1 MAFAYQAQS
10 IPAAPGCY
18 LYRDAQG
25 RVIYVGKAVDLRA
38 RTRSYFQD
46 PSRLSPK
53 NRALVSRIGAME
65 TIVTASELEALILE
79 CTLIK
84 KFRPK
89 YNILLRDDKTY
100 PYLCLTD
107 EPYPRLVVT
116 RQPRK
121 GLGRLYGP
129 FVDVG
134 AMRATQ
140 RLILRQLGIRQCKIE
155 IDRSLARPCLYH
167 AIGQCGAPC
176 VAWGESQQ
184 DYAAHVRQAR
194 AVLEGR
200 ESALLDELKAQMAIA
215 SEALQFEAAARLRDS
230 IQAVETVR
238 ARQAVVLP
246 EPRDVDVAALAF
258 RQTGFAA
265 AEGESGRL
273 RTEACVQLF
282 FIRAGKLCDRQVFRL
297 SNLEGADPGEV
308 LEAFVTQYYAAGAV
322 VPEEVVL
329 QHPVAEPAVMA
340 DWLSGRRGQRVRLT
354 VPQRGEKLAL
364 VRLVEEN
371 ARQSLEAA
379 ARSAS
384 EAPPE
389 APARDLQAG
398 LDELTKV
405 FNLPGPPHRVEGF
418 DISHVQGSHTV
429 ASMVVM
435 LDGRAA
441 PSEYRRYRIKTVKG
455 VDDFA
460 SMREVVGR
468 RYRRVLDEGLPLP
481 DLVMIDGGK
490 GQLGAALAAL
500 KALGLERLPAFGLAK
515 RLEEFFVPG
524 REASIRL
531 GERSAG
537 RLMVQR
543 LRDEAHRFAIAY
555 HRRLRSKAISLS
567 ELDEVPGLGPA
578 LKKRLL
584 AAFGG
589 LQGLKSAPLSGLL
602 SVKGVGED
610 LAARLHAHLQG
621 SKPGDAANAG
631 DRTGE

>member
-1 MAFAYQAQS
+1 MAFSYQPQS
-10 IPAAPGCY
+10 VPAAPGCY
-18 LYRDAQG
+18 LYRDGQR

-53 NRALVSRIGAME
+53 NRALVSRIESME

-100 PYLCLTD
+100 PHLCLTD

-155 IDRSLARPCLYH
+155 IDRKLARPCLYH
-167 AIGQCGAPC
+167 ALGQCGAPC
-176 VAWGESQQ
+176 VAWGESQE
-184 DYAAHVRQAR
+184 DYAGHVRQAR

-200 ESALLDELKAQMAIA
+200 ESALLDELKAAMARA
-215 SEALQFEAAARLRDS
+215 SEGLQFEAAARLRDS

-265 AEGESGRL
+265 AEGEEGRL

-297 SNLEGADPGEV
+297 SNLEGADPSEV
-308 LEAFVTQYYAAGAV
+308 LEAFITQYYAAGAL
-322 VPEEVVL
+322 VPEEEVL
-329 QHPVAEPAVMA
+329 QHPVADPGVMA
-340 DWLSGRRGQRVRLT
+340 DWLSSRRGQRVRLT
-354 VPQRGEKLAL
+354 IPQRGEELAL
-364 VRLVEEN
+364 VRMVEEN
-371 ARQSLEAA
+371 ARQSLESSAREAA
-379 ARSAS
+379 
-384 EAPPE
+384 EAPA
-389 APARDLQAG
+389 APARDLAAG
-398 LDELTKV
+398 LEELKRV
-405 FNLPGPPHRVEGF
+405 FGLPGLPRRVEGF

-441 PSEYRRYRIKTVKG
+441 PQEYRRYRIKTVKG

-500 KALGLERLPAFGLAK
+500 RSLGLERLPAFGLAK

-531 GERSAG
+531 SERSAG

-584 AAFGG
+584 TAFGG
-589 LQGLKSAPLSGLL
+589 LQGLKSAPLSGLA
-602 SVKGVGED
+602 SVKGVGQE
-610 LAARLHAHLQG
+610 LAARIHARLQAPAPG
-621 SKPGDAANAG
+621 SEPGEG
-631 DRTGE
+631 HGPQG

>member
-1 MAFAYQAQS
+1 MA
-10 IPAAPGCY
+10 
-18 LYRDAQG
+18 R
-25 RVIYVGKAVDLRA
+25 
-38 RTRSYFQD
+38 
-46 PSRLSPK
+46 
-53 NRALVSRIGAME
+53 
-65 TIVTASELEALILE
+65 
-79 CTLIK
+79 
-84 KFRPK
+84 
-89 YNILLRDDKTY
+89 
-100 PYLCLTD
+100 
-107 EPYPRLVVT
+107 
-116 RQPRK
+116 
-121 GLGRLYGP
+121 
-129 FVDVG
+129 
-134 AMRATQ
+134 
-140 RLILRQLGIRQCKIE
+140 
-155 IDRSLARPCLYH
+155 
-167 AIGQCGAPC
+167 
-176 VAWGESQQ
+176 
-184 DYAAHVRQAR
+184 
-194 AVLEGR
+194 
-200 ESALLDELKAQMAIA
+200 A

-258 RQTGFAA
+258 RQTGFADAA

-308 LEAFVTQYYAAGAV
+308 LEAFITQYYAAGAL

-329 QHPVAEPAVMA
+329 QHPVAEPGVMA
-340 DWLSGRRGQRVRLT
+340 DWLSARRGQRVRLT

-379 ARSAS
+379 ARAANA
-384 EAPPE
+384 APAE
-389 APARDLQAG
+389 APARDLQSG
-398 LDELTKV
+398 LEELKQV
-405 FNLPGPPHRVEGF
+405 FGLPGPPRRIEGF

-584 AAFGG
+584 TAFGG
-589 LQGLKSAPLSGLL
+589 LQGLKSAPLSGLE
-602 SVKGVGED
+602 SVKGVGKG
-610 LAARLHAHLQG
+610 LASRIHAHLQG
-621 SKPGDAANAG
+621 LPPAEALEAG
-631 DRTGE
+631 SRTGE

>member
-1 MAFAYQAQS
+1 MAFDYQAQA
-10 IPAAPGCY
+10 IPTSPGCY
-18 LYRDAQG
+18 LYRDSQSK
-25 RVIYVGKAVDLRA
+25 VIYVGKAVDLRA

-46 PSRLSPK
+46 PARLSPK
-53 NRALVSRIGAME
+53 NRAMVARIAAME

-100 PYLCLTD
+100 PHLCLTD

-140 RLILRQLGIRQCKIE
+140 RLILRQLGIRQCAIE
-155 IDRSLARPCLYH
+155 IDRRLARPCLYYE
-167 AIGQCGAPC
+167 IGQCGAPC
-176 VAWGESQQ
+176 VAWGESQG
-184 DYAAHVRQAR
+184 DYAEHVRQAR
-194 AVLEGR
+194 QVLEGR
-200 ESALLDELKAQMAIA
+200 ESALLDELKAAMALA
-215 SEALQFEAAARLRDS
+215 SQEQEYEKAARLRDS

-238 ARQAVVLP
+238 TRQTVVLP

-265 AEGESGRL
+265 AEGEADAL

-308 LEAFVTQYYAAGAV
+308 LEAFITQYYAAGAV

-329 QHPVAEPAVMA
+329 QHPVADPEVMA
-340 DWLSGRRGQRVRLT
+340 DWLSGRRGQKVRLT

-371 ARQSLEAA
+371 ARQSLEASAPVAGA
-379 ARSAS
+379 A
-384 EAPPE
+384 PL
-389 APARDLQAG
+389 APARDLRAG
-398 LDELTKV
+398 LEELQRV
-405 FNLPGPPHRVEGF
+405 FGLAGPPRRIEGF

-435 LDGRAA
+435 LDGRLS
-441 PSEYRRYRIKTVKG
+441 PQEYRHYRIKTVKG

-481 DLVMIDGGK
+481 DLIMIDGGK
-490 GQLGAALAAL
+490 GQLGAALTAL
-500 KALGLERLPAFGLAK
+500 RGLGLERVAAFGLAK

-531 GERSAG
+531 DERSAG

-543 LRDEAHRFAIAY
+543 LRDEAHRFAITY

-567 ELDEVPGLGPA
+567 ELDEVPGVGPA

-584 AAFGG
+584 SVFGG
-589 LQGLKSAPLSGLL
+589 LQGLKNAPLSGLEA
-602 SVKGVGED
+602 VKGVNPG
-610 LAARLHAHLQG
+610 LAARIHEHLQG
-621 SKPGDAANAG
+621 LEQPSPAKDDGLPG
-631 DRTGE
+631 